1 MKPSIFKSRKFWLA
15 ILDAVIVIAA
25 VVIGKF
31 VPEWADFSAQIA
43 APITVVLTAVIIG
56 IAVED
61 AAFIKSQG

>member
-1 MKPSIFKSRKFWLA
+1 M
-15 ILDAVIVIAA
+15 LDAGIVIVA

-31 VPEWADFSAQIA
+31 APEWADFSAQIA

-61 AAFIKSQG
+61 AAYIKSQ